1 MTRWRSGLVIALV
14 LGSASVPE
22 HLYAQKAELPQAFQE
37 AAQRLVRELAT
48 NQVVANAPYSAD
60 VVSTVTQVLADG
72 TRIEQRASGK
82 IYRDVAGRMRREQQV
97 IGLGPL
103 STGTDPV
110 TVVTIT
116 DPTTRTTYTIN
127 DQART
132 ATKAPYSQVLRWN
145 TPVQWNIPQGLGRG
159 IVDLLNDP
167 ASSFGLAAVRLPRDQ
182 ALANTDASLAIVTE
196 GRIRL
201 RQESTFPAAPALT
214 PDAGQGAR
222 QGGGRGARGAG
233 GAPTAAPPGTESLGS
248 RQMEGVAADG
258 TRVTQTIPAG
268 QIGNDR
274 PIVITDEVWESP
286 ELRVTVYSKHHDPR
300 TGDVEYRL
308 RNISRNEPPATL
320 FQVPAGYNVVDP
332 LSGIGNGAGR
342 GVGNGVGNGLGRG
355 AGGRGGVPAAGQ

>member
-1 MTRWRSGLVIALV
+1 M
-14 LGSASVPE
+14 
-22 HLYAQKAELPQAFQE
+22 
-37 AAQRLVRELAT
+37 
-48 NQVVANAPYSAD
+48 
-60 VVSTVTQVLADG
+60 
-72 TRIEQRASGK
+72 
-82 IYRDVAGRMRREQQV
+82 
-97 IGLGPL
+97 
-103 STGTDPV
+103 
-110 TVVTIT
+110 
-116 DPTTRTTYTIN
+116 IN

-132 ATKAPYSQVLRWN
+132 ATKAPYSQVLPWN
-145 TPVQWNIPQGLGRG
+145 TPVQWNTPQWFGRG
-159 IVDLLNDP
+159 VVDLLDDP
-167 ASSFGLAAVRLPRDQ
+167 ASSYGLAAVRLPRDQ
-182 ALANTDASLAIVTE
+182 ALANAEASLTIVTE

-201 RQESTFPAAPALT
+201 RQESTFSAAPALT

-320 FQVPAGYNVVDP
+320 FQVPVGYNVVDP
-332 LSGIGNGAGR
+332 LSGIGNGVGR

-355 AGGRGGVPAAGQ
+355 AGGRGGTPPPGQ